1 MIGSKPVSEL
11 APATP
16 GAAFIYGAV
25 ELPALEPAYVEHGR
39 RRPKDGPLV
48 EALDRFI
55 AEKIRALA
63 DEINARRRKELDDKA
78 LGEVHPDNKKLDE
91 FKNRFLPSLA

>member
-1 MIGSKPVSEL
+1 MSEV
-11 APATP
+11 AETTP
-16 GAAFIYGAV
+16 SAAFVYGTV

-55 AEKIRALA
+55 SERIR
-63 DEINARRRKELDDKA
+63 EP
-78 LGEVHPDNKKLDE
+78 GENNSE
-91 FKNRFLPSLA
+91 S